1 VLKNRYLIF
10 IGFILLLTSLG
21 IQGQD
26 SPKIVNRS
34 NTIQIIDGKEYF
46 FHAVLRGQTLFSIA
60 RAYGVSV
67 DDILAENPD
76 VNPRELRSDQIIRI
90 PVIQEVDS
98 SRVQSSTVTETEFI
112 THQVRRRET
121 VYGISRQYNITE
133 NELLEHNPQIRSGL
147 KTNMV
152 LKIPREK
159 PKTLHF
165 IEYRVPQRQT
175 IYSITRE
182 FNVSLEELEKLNPEI
197 REGLKAGQVL
207 KIPVDYT
214 PETHPPFL
222 MDQEETIQPN
232 VPQVTFSD
240 PWCNDPELKSHYNV
254 ALLIPLYLD
263 NINEEGEIDNLVK
276 ERTFSYLEYYE
287 GIMIALDSVRAMGA
301 DIRLTVYDVT
311 DSEVKARNA
320 IWQPEMARMDL
331 IIGPFFDNVFKVV
344 ADYAKDKE
352 IPIVA
357 PFQADN
363 PEVLARYPLMFQTT
377 PDIETQMKDMA
388 AYVVQNHPDDNI
400 ILVHNNQESI
410 RNLIASYSETLNN
423 GINLYRFK
431 RDSINM
437 ARLDGYFLDGVYVG
451 ERISNVYVVND
462 SVRNLNKEKE
472 ESHRMD
478 FERYANQN
486 RITEII
492 YSRDGMDTL
501 VARMDTLR
509 TNVVISL
516 MGGEAAISNYTRQL
530 NQLRDTFDI
539 VLYGVPQWSNYSS
552 LDPRYLQNLNTHIF
566 THHFVDYEKMHNKQF
581 IREYRKLNHVE
592 PQTMGFR
599 AVQTG
604 MYFFNALM
612 QYGPQFHRCMDVIN
626 QSRDITSPFVFV
638 KNYTDGG
645 WENQHVYIYRYHD
658 FNLIDVRDDL
668 NFKLGQNK

>member
-1 VLKNRYLIF
+1 VLKNRNLIF
-10 IGFILLLTSLG
+10 VGFILLLISLG
-21 IQGQD
+21 VKGQE
-26 SPKIVNRS
+26 SPVIVNRS

-60 RAYGVSV
+60 RAYGVTV
-67 DDILAENPD
+67 EDILAENPD
-76 VNPRELRSDQIIRI
+76 LNPRELRSDQIIRI
-90 PVIQEVDS
+90 PVIKEVDS
-98 SRVQSSTVTETEFI
+98 TRVQSSTVTETDFI

-121 VYGISRQYNITE
+121 VYGISRQYDITE

-147 KTNMV
+147 KTNMI

-159 PKTLHF
+159 PATLHF
-165 IEYRVPQRQT
+165 IEYRVPHRQT

-182 FNVSLEELEKLNPEI
+182 FNVSLNELEKLNPEL
-197 REGLKAGQVL
+197 REGLKAGQIL

-214 PETHPPFL
+214 PQTRPPFI
-222 MDQEETIQPN
+222 MEQDKIIYPEEPKLI
-232 VPQVTFSD
+232 VSD
-240 PWCNDPELKSHYNV
+240 PWCKDPELKNQYNV
-254 ALLIPLYLD
+254 ALMIPLYLD
-263 NINEEGEIDNLVK
+263 DINEEGEIDDMLK
-276 ERTFSYLEYYE
+276 ERAFAYLEYYE
-287 GIMIALDSVRAMGA
+287 GIMIALDSIREMGA

-344 ADYAKDKE
+344 ADYAKDKN

-363 PEVLARYPLMFQTT
+363 PDVLARYPLMFQTT

-388 AYVVQNHPDDNI
+388 AYVVENHPEENI
-400 ILVHNNQESI
+400 IIVHNNQEST
-410 RNLIASYSETLNN
+410 RNLIASFSESLNQ
-423 GINLYRFK
+423 GINLHRYR
-431 RDSINM
+431 RDSTNM

-462 SVRNLNKEKE
+462 SVRNLNRENGVYPK
-472 ESHRMD
+472 MD
-478 FERYANQN
+478 FEKYAHQN
-486 RITEII
+486 RISEII
-492 YSRDGMDTL
+492 YPRGGMDTL
-501 VARMDTLR
+501 VARMDTLK

-516 MGGEAAISNYTRQL
+516 MGGEAVISNYTRQL

-552 LDPRYLQNLNTHIF
+552 LDSRYLQNLDTHIF
-566 THHFVDYEKMHNKQF
+566 THHFVDYEKIYNKQF

-604 MYFFNALM
+604 MYFFGALM
-612 QYGPQFHRCMDVIN
+612 QYGAEFYRCMDVIN
-626 QSRDITSPFVFV
+626 QTRSNSSPFVFE
-638 KNYTDGG
+638 KNYSNGG
-645 WENQHVYIYRYHD
+645 WENKFVYIYRYHD
-658 FNLIDVRDDL
+658 FNLIDVRDKSND
-668 NFKLGQNK
+668 NLGQRK

>member
-1 VLKNRYLIF
+1 MLIF
-10 IGFILLLTSLG
+10 VGFILVLLTSVL
-21 IQGQD
+21 QGQE
-26 SPKIVNRS
+26 STVIVNRS
-34 NTIQIIDGKEYF
+34 NTIQRIDGKEYF

-60 RAYGVSV
+60 RAYGVTV
-67 DDILAENPD
+67 DDILEENPD
-76 VNPRELRSDQIIRI
+76 VNPQQMRSDQIIRI
-90 PVIQEVDS
+90 PVIKEIDPNK
-98 SRVQSSTVTETEFI
+98 VQSSTVTETEYI
-112 THQVRRRET
+112 SHQVRRRET
-121 VYGISRQYNITE
+121 VYGISRQYGITE
-133 NELLEHNPQIRSGL
+133 NELLGHNPQIRSGL
-147 KTNMV
+147 KTNMI

-159 PKTLHF
+159 PTTLHF
-165 IEYRVPQRQT
+165 IEYRVPQLQT

-182 FNVSLEELEKLNPEI
+182 FNVSLEELEKLNPEL
-197 REGLKAGQVL
+197 REGLKAGQIL

-214 PETHPPFL
+214 PETNPPFV
-222 MDQEETIQPN
+222 MDQEELTTPKI
-232 VPQVTFSD
+232 PQATAFD
-240 PWCNDPELKSHYNV
+240 PWCNDPELKNYYNI

-263 NINEEGEIDNLVK
+263 NIDEEGEIDDLVK
-276 ERTFSYLEYYE
+276 ERTYSYIEYYE

-320 IWQPEMARMDL
+320 IWQPEMAGMDL

-344 ADYAKDKE
+344 ADYAKNKN

-388 AYVVQNHPDDNI
+388 AYVVENYPEENI
-400 ILVHNNQESI
+400 ILVHNNQEGI
-410 RNLIASYSETLNN
+410 RQLISSYSETLNN
-423 GINLYRFK
+423 GINLYRYK
-431 RDSINM
+431 RDSTNM
-437 ARLDGYFLDGVYVG
+437 AKLDGYFLDGVYIG

-462 SVRNLNKEKE
+462 SVRNLNKEKVVT
-472 ESHRMD
+472 SQMN
-478 FERYANQN
+478 FERYARQN
-486 RITEII
+486 MITEII
-492 YSRDGMDTL
+492 YSRDGIDTL

-516 MGGEAAISNYTRQL
+516 MGNEATISNYTRQL

-566 THHFVDYEKMHNKQF
+566 THSFIDYDKTYNKQF
-581 IREYRKLNHVE
+581 IRQYRKLNHVE
-592 PQTMGFR
+592 PRDMGFR

-612 QYGPQFHRCMDVIN
+612 QYGSQFYRCMDVMN
-626 QSRDITSPFVFV
+626 QTKVSSSPFVFE
-638 KNYTDGG
+638 KTYRDAG
-645 WENQHVYIYRYHD
+645 WENKFVYIYRYQD
-658 FNLIDVRDDL
+658 FNLVDVRNDL
-668 NFKLGQNK
+668 KDKLGQRK

>member
-1 VLKNRYLIF
+1 MLKNRNLIF
-10 IGFILLLTSLG
+10 VGFILLLISLG
-21 IQGQD
+21 LQGQD
-26 SPKIVNRS
+26 SPVIVNRS

-60 RAYGVSV
+60 RAYGVTV
-67 DDILAENPD
+67 DDIIAENPD
-76 VNPRELRSDQIIRI
+76 VNPTELRSDQIIRI
-90 PVIQEVDS
+90 PVIKEIDS
-98 SRVQSSTVTETEFI
+98 SRVQSSTVSETEFI

-121 VYGISRQYNITE
+121 VYGISRQYDITE

-147 KTNMV
+147 KTNMI

-159 PKTLHF
+159 PTTLHF

-175 IYSITRE
+175 IYSIIRE
-182 FNVSLEELEKLNPEI
+182 FNVSLDQLERLNPEL
-197 REGLKAGQVL
+197 REGLKAGQIL

-214 PETHPPFL
+214 PETHPPFV
-222 MDQEETIQPN
+222 MDPDETPKRTAPK
-232 VPQVTFSD
+232 VVVSD
-240 PWCNDPELKSHYNV
+240 PWCNDPELKNHYNV

-263 NINEEGEIDNLVK
+263 NINEEGEIDDMLK
-276 ERTFSYLEYYE
+276 ERSFSYLEYYE
-287 GIMIALDSVRAMGA
+287 GIMIALDSIRDMGA

-344 ADYAKDKE
+344 ADYAKDKN

-363 PEVLARYPLMFQTT
+363 PDVLARYPMMFQTT

-388 AYVVQNHPDDNI
+388 SYVVENHPEENI
-400 ILVHNNQESI
+400 ILVHNNQEGI
-410 RNLIASYSETLNN
+410 RNLISSYSETLNN
-423 GINLYRFK
+423 GINLYRFR
-431 RDSINM
+431 RDSANM

-462 SVRNLNKEKE
+462 SVRNLNREKE
-472 ESHRMD
+472 VLPKMD
-478 FERYANQN
+478 FEKYAHQN
-486 RITEII
+486 RITELI
-492 YSRDGMDTL
+492 YSRDGIDTL
-501 VARMDTLR
+501 VARMDTLK

-516 MGGEAAISNYTRQL
+516 MGGEASISNYTRQL

-566 THHFVDYEKMHNKQF
+566 THHFVDYEKIYNKQF
-581 IREYRKLNHVE
+581 IREYRKMNHVE
-592 PQTMGFR
+592 PQAMGFR

-604 MYFFNALM
+604 MYFFGALM
-612 QYGPQFHRCMDVIN
+612 QYGSEFYRCMDVIN
-626 QSRDITSPFVFV
+626 QTKSNSSPFVFE
-638 KNYTDGG
+638 KNYSAGG
-645 WENQHVYIYRYHD
+645 WENKFVYIYRYQD
-658 FNLIDVRDDL
+658 FNLIDVRDDVTD
-668 NFKLGQNK
+668 KLGQRK